1 MAARAAGFLAAFLA
15 VCGGLVLFPRVDL
28 WAAGLFYD
36 PGQGFVLADWLP
48 FRVLHAASPYLAAAA
63 IVAAAV
69 MLVMGTSGRRA
80 GAFLLLSLAVGPGLV
95 VNTLFKDH
103 WGRARPAQVI
113 EFGGEK
119 RFGPAFVPS
128 DQCASNCAFPAGDPA
143 MGFFLVS
150 AGFLVAPLWRRRA
163 VGGAIALGAVI
174 GVARMA
180 QGAHFLSD
188 VIASGFLVFATSWA
202 LYRWIVVADGLAA
215 LLRHLRSPP
224 PTLQRYAGLTV
235 ATALA
240 IAASIAWLDRPLA
253 GYFRGSPP
261 GIVAAFR
268 VITQFGVSTGYLIAA
283 ALLAL
288 AFGIAA
294 RQVKIAAWKQRL
306 GLHAWQAGFVFATVG
321 GAGLAGDILK
331 PLFGRA
337 RPKLWLDQGIFGFTW
352 HGARADYWSF
362 PSGHAIT
369 IVALALAL
377 AQVERRG
384 LPLYVAAAL
393 LVVASRIVLTEHY
406 LSDVLAGALVAAL
419 AHWAARAGFARAL
432 SGNP

>member
-1 MAARAAGFLAAFLA
+1 M
-15 VCGGLVLFPRVDL
+15 
-28 WAAGLFYD
+28 
-36 PGQGFVLADWLP
+36 LADWLP